1 MERVV
6 YSMASIKTSIS
17 LQESLLGK
25 VDALAQ
31 ELDISRSRLF
41 VLAAEEFIQRHKNR
55 ELLEAINTGYDD
67 SSDPEEEMLH
77 QKMRHKHR
85 RLVEDSG

>member
-1 MERVV
+1 
-6 YSMASIKTSIS
+6 MASIKTSIS

-55 ELLEAINTGYDD
+55 ELLEAINTGYDA
-67 SSDPEEEMLH
+67 SSDPEEEILH

>member
-1 MERVV
+1 
-6 YSMASIKTSIS
+6 MASTKTAIS

-25 VDALAQ
+25 VDALAK

-41 VLAAEEFIQRHKNR
+41 ALAAEEFIRRHRNR
-55 ELLEAINTGYDD
+55 QLLEAIDTGYDD
-67 SSDPEEEMLH
+67 SSDPEEEMLR

>member
-1 MERVV
+1 
-6 YSMASIKTSIS
+6 MASIKTAIS

-55 ELLEAINTGYDD
+55 ELLEAVNIAYDD
-67 SSDPEEEMLH
+67 SPDTEEEMLR
-77 QKMRHKHR
+77 QNMLHKHR
-85 RLVEDSG
+85 RLVEG

>member
-1 MERVV
+1 
-6 YSMASIKTSIS
+6 MASIKTAIS
-17 LQESLLGK
+17 LQEALLDK
-25 VDALAQ
+25 VDVLAQ

-55 ELLEAINTGYDD
+55 ELLEAINIAYDD
-67 SSDPEEEMLH
+67 SPDPEEEMLH

-85 RLVEDSG
+85 RLVEGQW

>member
-1 MERVV
+1 
-6 YSMASIKTSIS
+6 MASTKTAIS

-25 VDALAQ
+25 VDALAK

-41 VLAAEEFIQRHKNR
+41 SIAAAVFIRRHRNSQH
-55 ELLEAINTGYDD
+55 LESKYTWYYYNYV
-67 SSDPEEEMLH
+67 PEEEMLR

>member
-1 MERVV
+1 
-6 YSMASIKTSIS
+6 MASIKTAIS

-55 ELLEAINTGYDD
+55 ELLEAVNIAYDD
-67 SSDPEEEMLH
+67 SPDTEEEMLR
-77 QKMRHKHR
+77 QKMLHKHR
-85 RLVEDSG
+85 RLVEG